1 MYTDVFRIYAVYRLC
16 IQDIPSVPRRVKG
29 NPRCTSAFHD
39 DLSTWQSVCVIAR
52 PREDDGTTI
61 ARRREDACEDE
72 RTTMLKPRANIGI

>member
-39 DLSTWQSVCVIAR
+39 DLSTWQGVCVCVSSHDHAKTMA
-52 PREDDGTTI
+52 PPSHDDAKTHAKTN
-61 ARRREDACEDE
+61 ARRC
-72 RTTMLKPRANIGI
+72 